1 MIVAIIPARGGSR
14 TLLRKNLRR
23 IGGRSLTAH
32 AVDAARSASTVDR
45 VVVSTDDEA
54 IAAEGRAAGAD
65 VPFLRPSELATDDA
79 ATVDVLRHAV
89 AQLELEG
96 ATVDIV
102 VTLQP
107 TSPLRTA
114 GEIDAVVALVRDGG
128 ADSAVTVSS
137 LGVPWSVVG
146 YLADGRLVRPTQPTV
161 DVRRQ
166 ASPPAVRITGSV
178 YATRRAL
185 LDQGQVLGDRPAVL
199 LTPEA
204 AALDI
209 DDARD
214 LARARRALAGSRA

>member
-23 IGGRSLTAH
+23 IGGRTLTAH
-32 AVDAARSASTVDR
+32 AVDAARTAATIDR
-45 VVVSTDDEA
+45 VVLSTDDEG

-65 VPFLRPSELATDDA
+65 VPFLRPPELATDDA
-79 ATVDVLRHAV
+79 PTVDVLRHAV
-89 AQLELEG
+89 AQLELG
-96 ATVDIV
+96 GDAVDIV

-114 GEIDAVVALVRDGG
+114 AEIDAVVALVRDGG
-128 ADSAVTVSS
+128 ADSAVTVTS
-137 LGVPWSVVG
+137 LNVPWSVVG
-146 YLADGRLVRPTQPTV
+146 YLADGRLVRPAQPTV

-178 YATRRAL
+178 YVTRRSL
-185 LDQGQVLGDRPAVL
+185 LDQGRVLGERPAVL
-199 LTPEA
+199 ITPEA